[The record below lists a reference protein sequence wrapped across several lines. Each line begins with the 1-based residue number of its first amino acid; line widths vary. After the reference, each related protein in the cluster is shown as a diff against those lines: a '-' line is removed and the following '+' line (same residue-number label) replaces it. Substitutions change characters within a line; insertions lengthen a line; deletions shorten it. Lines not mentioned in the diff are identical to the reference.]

1 MDRSWLAA
9 GEIAEFAVLASDA
22 GKAEDWIELTGIL
35 NEQALRELLRCLVQL
50 DPPERIH
57 ELKALEQTQD
67 DLGAGFYGMLPQQIS
82 EDLPVPSDE
91 AGLFATALAL
101 AKIRS
106 TNLVTLE
113 STFTTYSASFF
124 GRPFPVFGGFEKP
137 TGWQLSIDVSG
148 MQALVG
154 ALANPET
161 TVEDAHVIASQP
173 AFTEMMTHRRELGYV
188 PEPLIDGDGL
198 AWCIQH
204 AASDDPADRLW
215 RWLHPHNFFDLSDVR
230 GNLEQYAGL
239 VKARDEHRSELE
251 ARILGQIG
259 TYVPADI
266 DFDDDLTFAV
276 GWAINGW
283 ATRNTG
289 GINLEHFKD
298 DFDCM
303 LTTLTHE
310 TFHRLQLTLCPAD
323 PSGEGDDFEHIT
335 NYALENPCDE
345 ALYRVLSYVALE
357 GSATYIGDGK
367 LNPAWDEAAEPALV
381 LLSKILAALDS
392 DALEEIDGLLTEG
405 LKSNGPFYGFG
416 ALLSD
421 AIVRSAGPQAL
432 GLALRSGTPHFVHE
446 GLSIQIERGLEV
458 EPQLSA
464 AVNRLVSVFSQYAGG
479 T

>member
-1 MDRSWLAA
+1 MDRSRLAA
-9 GEIAEFAVLASDA
+9 AEITEFAVLASDA
-22 GKAEDWIELTGIL
+22 GRATDWKKLAEIL
-35 NEQALRELLRCLVQL
+35 NEQALRELFRCLVQL

-67 DLGAGFYGMLPQQIS
+67 ELGAGFCGMLPQQIS
-82 EDLPVPSDE
+82 EDLPIPSDE
-91 AGLFATALAL
+91 AGLFATAVAL
-101 AKIRS
+101 AEIRS
-106 TNLVTLE
+106 TNLATLE
-113 STFTTYSASFF
+113 SMFTYYSPSFF
-124 GRPFPVFGGFEKP
+124 SRPLPVSGGFEKP
-137 TGWQLSIDVSG
+137 TGWRLSIDVSG
-148 MQALVG
+148 MQALIET
-154 ALANPET
+154 LANPET
-161 TVEDAHVIASQP
+161 TIEDAHVIASLS

-188 PEPLIDGDGL
+188 PEPLIDADGL

-215 RWLHPHNFFDLSDVR
+215 RWLHPHNLFDLSDVR

-239 VKARDEHRSELE
+239 VKGLDEHRSELE

-259 TYVPADI
+259 IYVPADI
-266 DFDDDLTFAV
+266 HFDDNLTFAV

-298 DFDCM
+298 DFDHM
-303 LTTLTHE
+303 LATLTHE
-310 TFHRLQLTLCPAD
+310 AFHRLQLMLCPAD
-323 PSGEGDDFEHIT
+323 PSNEGDDFDRIT
-335 NYALENPCDE
+335 NYVLENPCDE

-357 GSATYIGDGK
+357 GSATYIGEGK
-367 LNPAWDEAAEPALV
+367 FNPAWDEAAEPALA
-381 LLSKILAALDS
+381 LLSKILDALDA
-392 DALEEIDGLLTEG
+392 DTLEEIDGLFTEG

-421 AIVRSAGPQAL
+421 AIVQTAGPQAL

-446 GLSIQIERGLEV
+446 GLSIQIERGLEI
-458 EPQLSA
+458 EPRLST
-464 AVNRLVSVFSQYAGG
+464 AVNRLVSVFSEYAGR

>member
-1 MDRSWLAA
+1 MDRLRLID
-9 GEIAEFAVLASDA
+9 GEIADFAVLVSDS
-22 GKAEDWIELTGIL
+22 GTAEAWQELTGVL
-35 NEQALRELLRCLVQL
+35 DEQTLRELLRCLVQL

-57 ELKALEQTQD
+57 ETKVLEQTQD
-67 DLGAGFYGMLPQQIS
+67 DSGAGFCGMLPQQIS
-82 EDLPVPSDE
+82 EDLLVPSDE

-101 AKIRS
+101 AKVRS
-106 TNLVTLE
+106 ANLATLE
-113 STFTTYSASFF
+113 STFTTYSSSFS
-124 GRPFPVFGGFEKP
+124 GRPFPLLGGFEKP
-137 TGWQLSIDVSG
+137 TGWQLTIDVSG
-148 MQALVG
+148 IKALIA

-161 TVEDAHVIASQP
+161 TIEDARAIASQP

-188 PEPLIDGDGL
+188 PEPLIDADGL

-230 GNLEQYAGL
+230 SNLEQYAQL
-239 VKARDEHRSELE
+239 VKALDEHRSELE

-259 TYVPADI
+259 VYVPADI
-266 DFDDDLTFAV
+266 DFDDHLTFAV
-276 GWAINGW
+276 GWAISGW
-283 ATRNTG
+283 ATRSTG

-298 DFDCM
+298 DFDRM

-310 TFHRLQLTLCPAD
+310 TFHRLQLTLCPAH
-323 PSGEGDDFEHIT
+323 PGNEGDDFDRIT

-357 GSATYIGDGK
+357 GSATYIGEGK
-367 LNPAWDEAAEPALV
+367 LNPVWDEAAEPALA
-381 LLSKILAALDS
+381 LLSRILDALDS
-392 DALEEIDGLLTEG
+392 DTLEEIDGLLTEG

-421 AIVRSAGPQAL
+421 AIVQAEEPRSL
-432 GLALRSGTPHFVHE
+432 GLALQSGTPHFVQK
-446 GLSIQIERGLEV
+446 GVSIQIEHGLEI
-458 EPQLSA
+458 EPRLIA
-464 AVNRLVSVFSQYAGG
+464 AVNRLVSVFSKHTSG